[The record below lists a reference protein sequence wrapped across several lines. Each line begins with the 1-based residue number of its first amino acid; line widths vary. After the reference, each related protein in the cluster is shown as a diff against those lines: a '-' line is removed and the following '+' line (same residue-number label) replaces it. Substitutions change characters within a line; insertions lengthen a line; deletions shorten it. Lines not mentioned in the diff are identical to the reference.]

1 MIESWMVSI
10 GAGAVTF
17 IATFATLRSR
27 HIELEKKVCELN
39 DDSKK
44 AKELIFR
51 KIDELRET
59 TISHKEKIASTQ
71 LKVDNLDEKF
81 MTDKEVEAK
90 YLQKL
95 IFEAEMKRIN
105 ERFNHLEKKL
115 DDRFDDLG
123 NVLKDILDELKKGK

>member
-1 MIESWMVSI
+1 MAMESIYIAVGSGLI
-10 GAGAVTF
+10 TFAG
-17 IATFATLRSR
+17 TFATLRNK
-27 HIELEKKVCELN
+27 HNELEKRFNEMNNEHKKV
-39 DDSKK
+39 
-44 AKELIFR
+44 KELIFR

-71 LKVDNLDEKF
+71 LKVDNLDEKYL
-81 MTDKEVEAK
+81 TDKEVEAK

-105 ERFNHLEKKL
+105 ERFSHLEKKL

-123 NVLKDILDELKKGK
+123 NVLKDILDELKKR